1 MYYFECQCVWLIHA
15 QYFMGE
21 ADQAVLSNVQGGAPK
36 AAEPSVG
43 DERREATLVEFNKK
57 TCK

>member
-15 QYFMGE
+15 QYLMCVRLIR
-21 ADQAVLSNVQGGAPK
+21 QYLSNVQGGAPK

-43 DERREATLVEFNKK
+43 DERREATLVLE
-57 TCK
+57 